1 MTEINKKK
9 FEKIKIITDKKKKK
23 KYLWYLWYN
32 NTSNINDTNVE
43 INKFNAYK

>member
-1 MTEINKKK
+1 MTEKNKKK
-9 FEKIKIITDKKKKK
+9 FEKIKINTDKKKKK

-32 NTSNINDTNVE
+32 NTSNINDINVE